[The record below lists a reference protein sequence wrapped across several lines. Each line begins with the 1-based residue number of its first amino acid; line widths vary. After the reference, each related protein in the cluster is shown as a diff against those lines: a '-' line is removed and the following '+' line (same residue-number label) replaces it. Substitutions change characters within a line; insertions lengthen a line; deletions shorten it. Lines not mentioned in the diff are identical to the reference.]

1 MITVSEDTL
10 TKMNVPVTTIANR
23 AMDRAFSEIAAGFE
37 EIGLPVTG
45 DIAPEE
51 IVHTED
57 QFVEYVCM
65 MAVNNPTLAR
75 LDGART
81 PDLALAEQHF
91 ERCAR
96 ALREAITAWAAPPT
110 EPGLPGVGSATT
122 WSSQVHLA
130 REAFDHAWERLS
142 QERMKAAMRR
152 C

>member
-51 IVHTED
+51 VVHMED

-81 PDLALAEQHF
+81 PDLVLAEQHF

-96 ALREAITAWAAPPT
+96 ALREAITAFGRRRPQNLVYRVSAPPPRGHHRCT
-110 EPGLPGVGSATT
+110 S
-122 WSSQVHLA
+122 LA
-130 REAFDHAWERLS
+130 RHSTTRGSDS
-142 QERMKAAMRR
+142 RR
-152 C
+152 SA